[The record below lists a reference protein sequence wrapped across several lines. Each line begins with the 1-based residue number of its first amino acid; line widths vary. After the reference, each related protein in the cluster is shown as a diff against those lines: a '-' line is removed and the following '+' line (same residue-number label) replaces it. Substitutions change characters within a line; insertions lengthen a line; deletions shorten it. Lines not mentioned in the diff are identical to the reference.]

1 MLRIFIASLLS
12 AISLMAHA
20 DLLDTIK
27 TRGVLVVGILP
38 DNPPFARRNSNQT
51 FSGYDIDYASLI
63 ARKMGVKLQVLDLDP
78 GQRIASL
85 KAGKVD
91 ILVAAFTKTP
101 EREREVSCSLGY
113 FVAAQKALSRKGR
126 YPTSESLA
134 NARLGVSKG
143 TTGESASRKL
153 YPNASMTTFA
163 DIPEATRALD
173 QGIIDAVMHDE
184 PILAGALNKMPNKS
198 QYEISNFSNTTEIL
212 AIATKLGEKRLM
224 NVVNESLI
232 ESEKTGEA
240 EQIFNRWFGPQT
252 NNSFPRTFRIQ
263 G

>member
-20 DLLDTIK
+20 DVLDTVK
-27 TRGVLVVGILP
+27 ARGVLIVGILP
-38 DNPPFARRNSNQT
+38 DNPPFARRNDNQT
-51 FSGYDIDYASLI
+51 FSGYDIDYASFI
-63 ARKMGVKLQVLDLDP
+63 AKRMGVKLQVLDLHP
-78 GQRIASL
+78 GERIASL

-134 NARLGVSKG
+134 NARLGASKG

-153 YPNASMTTFA
+153 YPKASITTFA
-163 DIPEATRALD
+163 DIPDATRALD
-173 QGIIDAVMHDE
+173 QGIIDAVMNDE
-184 PILAGALNKMPNKS
+184 PTLAAALNKMPNKS

-224 NVVNESLI
+224 NIVNESLI

-252 NNSFPRTFRIQ
+252 NTSFPRTFRIQ

>member
-38 DNPPFARRNSNQT
+38 DNPPFARRNDNQT

-63 ARKMGVKLQVLDLDP
+63 AKKMGVKLQVLDLDP
-78 GQRIASL
+78 SHRIPSL

-113 FVAAQKALSRKGR
+113 FVAAQKALTRKGR
-126 YPTSESLA
+126 YPTSDSLA
-134 NARLGVSKG
+134 NARLGASKG
-143 TTGESASRKL
+143 TTGESTSRKL

-163 DIPEATRALD
+163 DIPDAIRALD
-173 QGIIDAVMHDE
+173 QGTIDAVMNDE
-184 PILAGALNKMPNKS
+184 PTLAAALNKMPNRS

-224 NVVNESLI
+224 NTVNELLI

-240 EQIFNRWFGPQT
+240 EKIFNRWFGPQT
-252 NNSFPRTFRIQ
+252 STPFPRTFRIQ